1 MIMSFILPTTTP
13 PPTTTA
19 TTPTVLCSGDERRD
33 LPLPLLSPTMVVI
46 VATTDAPTTEDT
58 IEDTGDVR
66 RGQPPLN
73 LLLSPTM
80 GMDTM
85 AMDTVDTDPPTMDMD
100 TTGDRKMIDNTGHF

>member
-1 MIMSFILPTTTP
+1 
-13 PPTTTA
+13 
-19 TTPTVLCSGDERRD
+19 
-33 LPLPLLSPTMVVI
+33 MVAI
-46 VATTDAPTTEDT
+46 VATTDARTTEDT
-58 IEDTGDVR
+58 IEDTGDER

-80 GMDTM
+80 GTEDIM

>member
-1 MIMSFILPTTTP
+1 
-13 PPTTTA
+13 
-19 TTPTVLCSGDERRD
+19 
-33 LPLPLLSPTMVVI
+33 MVAI
-46 VATTDAPTTEDT
+46 VATTDARTTEDT
-58 IEDTGDVR
+58 IEDTGDER

-80 GMDTM
+80 GTEAM

>member
-1 MIMSFILPTTTP
+1 M
-13 PPTTTA
+13 
-19 TTPTVLCSGDERRD
+19 
-33 LPLPLLSPTMVVI
+33 
-46 VATTDAPTTEDT
+46 ATTDARTTEDT
-58 IEDTGDVR
+58 IEDTGDER

-80 GMDTM
+80 GTEDIM